1 MSQSIV
7 PRTRIIKESDCFI
20 HQNFCDE
27 TTVRKLTENALIQ
40 LRKAR
45 YEFYDNFFF
54 SFYLIFFLR
63 QIAQGPRFLS

>member
-1 MSQSIV
+1 MSQSIA

-20 HQNFCDE
+20 HQDFCDE

-45 YEFYDNFFF
+45 
-54 SFYLIFFLR
+54 
-63 QIAQGPRFLS
+63 

>member
-45 YEFYDNFFF
+45 
-54 SFYLIFFLR
+54 
-63 QIAQGPRFLS
+63 